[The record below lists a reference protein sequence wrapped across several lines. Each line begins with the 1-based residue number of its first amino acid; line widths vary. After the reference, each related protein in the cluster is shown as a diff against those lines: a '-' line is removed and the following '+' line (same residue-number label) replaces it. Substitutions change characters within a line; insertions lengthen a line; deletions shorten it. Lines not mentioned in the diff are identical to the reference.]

1 MELTGVKFD
10 SGMTPQEYI
19 DQIKVNK
26 QPFLDIHESIELPAE
41 ARAFLDDLEQPL
53 RITALTTDWC
63 GDAMTTTPAV
73 LRLAEMSDKLT
84 VRVFN
89 RDVELELT
97 DSFLP
102 DNRAG
107 TVPVFVITDPGM
119 VEIARFIETA
129 NELVPAID
137 AMDEDVKRQM
147 ASESTDEGRAAARG
161 RRTAHRV
168 AQAKEWGQVVLREFV
183 DVVADGLGAPQKG
196 RPAVGGT
203 RWPPDN

>member
-1 MELTGVKFD
+1 MKLTSAKFD
-10 SGMTPQEYI
+10 SGMTPQDYI

-26 QPFLDIHESIELPAE
+26 QPFLDIHKSIELPDE
-41 ARAFLDDLEQPL
+41 ARAFVDDLEQPL
-53 RITALTTDWC
+53 RITALTADWC

-73 LRLAEMSDKLT
+73 LRLAEISDKLT

-89 RDVELELT
+89 RDVDLELT

-107 TVPVFVITDPGM
+107 TVPVFVITDASM

-137 AMDEDVKRQM
+137 AMDEDVQRRI
-147 ASESTDEGRAAARG
+147 ASESTDDGRAAARG

-168 AQAKEWGQVVLREFV
+168 AHANQWGQVVLREFV
-183 DVVADGLGAPQKG
+183 GVVAEGLSAPQEG
-196 RPAVGGT
+196 RPTVGGT
-203 RWPPDN
+203 RWPPEN